1 MRTDSVS
8 LSLQFQ
14 ESPIL
19 WIKSEFGEEY
29 ACKRQYGKRGN
40 MKTQDAHEAIRPINI
55 QKDSPNDSEQYKLY
69 ELIKLRA
76 IASQMSQ
83 AIYSESKIILE
94 TNHNEFEMDK
104 WESLDKKL
112 IFA

>member
-1 MRTDSVS
+1 M
-8 LSLQFQ
+8 
-14 ESPIL
+14 
-19 WIKSEFGEEY
+19 G
-29 ACKRQYGKRGN
+29 QYGKRGN

-112 IFA
+112 IFAGFNRLKGCIPSTNIEEEQIKLGDTLE